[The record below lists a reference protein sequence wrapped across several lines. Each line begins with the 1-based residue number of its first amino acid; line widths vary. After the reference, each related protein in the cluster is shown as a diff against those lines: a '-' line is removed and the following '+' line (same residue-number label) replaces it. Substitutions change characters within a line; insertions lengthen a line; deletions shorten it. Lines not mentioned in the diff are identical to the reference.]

1 MTNFLLYKLK
11 QFWIRRYMWRWCF
24 DWWFR
29 VMYPHIYYSEYGER
43 YEEYMSVDD
52 MWWFWKETKRPVK
65 RLWRNGYTHRSVR
78 DGNGHNM
85 LC

>member
-1 MTNFLLYKLK
+1 MTNLLLYKLK

-43 YEEYMSVDD
+43 YEEYMSVESVDD
-52 MWWFWKETKRPVK
+52 MWWFWEYLNNLGGV
-65 RLWRNGYTHRSVR
+65 N
-78 DGNGHNM
+78 DD
-85 LC
+85 

>member
-1 MTNFLLYKLK
+1 MTNLPLYKLK

-52 MWWFWKETKRPVK
+52 MWWFWEY
-65 RLWRNGYTHRSVR
+65 LNNL
-78 DGNGHNM
+78 DGVNDD
-85 LC
+85 